1 MVTGAKKT
9 MPTPGSK
16 FMTYRVR
23 VVPKKKRRRLQQGKT
38 AKTLDGLQ
46 VIESRLTW
54 PLVKERIFCDLPKSV
69 LAELDEISSTS
80 SYARDAILFVEG
92 QKPRGVFVIC
102 NGRVKLSTTSSSG
115 KSILVRVAEAGEMVG
130 LPGCISGKPFELTA
144 EALESLQANFI
155 PREAFLQF
163 LRQRGEAAVRI
174 AEILS
179 QIYQATLSEVRY
191 LGLSA
196 STTEKLARF
205 LLELP
210 ADTTRDK
217 GQIRATLTLT
227 HKEIAEM
234 IGASRETVTRL
245 FASFKRE
252 RLIKVRDST
261 LIIANKTGLEKLLGG

>member
-1 MVTGAKKT
+1 MQ
-9 MPTPGSK
+9 
-16 FMTYRVR
+16 R
-23 VVPKKKRRRLQQGKT
+23 GKT
-38 AKTLDGLQ
+38 TKTPDGLQ
-46 VIESRLTW
+46 VIESPLTW

-80 SYARDAILFVEG
+80 SYARGAILFVEG
-92 QKPRGVFVIC
+92 QIPRGVFVIC
-102 NGRVKLSTTSSSG
+102 NGRVKLSTSSSYG
-115 KSILVRVAEAGEMVG
+115 KSILVRVAEGGEMVG
-130 LPGCISGKPFELTA
+130 LPGCISGKPYELTA
-144 EALESLQANFI
+144 EALEPLRANFI
-155 PREAFLQF
+155 PRQAFLQF

-205 LLELP
+205 LLDLP
-210 ADTTRDK
+210 ADTTQDK
-217 GQIRATLTLT
+217 DQIRATLTLT

-252 RLIKVRDST
+252 RLIKVRGST
-261 LIIANKTGLEKLLGG
+261 LIIANKAGLEKMLAG